1 MLDKIIFMYKHFI
14 LGFFIMSQSLL
25 FSQLKGTVKDA
36 TNQPIPFVNIY
47 VENTY
52 LGTTTN
58 NLGLFELSTEKIKV
72 DAQIIFQAIGFKT
85 QKIAFQT
92 LKNQNPMT
100 IILIEDQ
107 YQMTEVVISAKE
119 NPADRVIREA
129 IKNRKLNAEKIK
141 KFSADFYSKGLF
153 KLKNMPKK
161 ILGQEIGDFEG
172 KLDSTGTGI
181 VYLSETFSKINF
193 ERPNKLQETI
203 IASKVAGSDRGFS
216 YNTARS
222 SNFDFYENTVDFGIK
237 TISPIADN
245 AFIYYKFKLE
255 ATFYDV
261 NNKLIN
267 KIQLIPRRDAE
278 PVYEGY
284 IYIVEDD
291 WSIYATEFM
300 LKGYRMQNE
309 FTEFFEIKQNY
320 SLNTVTNIWSK
331 NQQQLYFK
339 AGAFG
344 ITFEGRF
351 NHVFNNYEFKENF
364 EKNTFTKEVV
374 KFSLD
379 ADKMTDDFWSKNRP
393 LPLTI
398 EESTDYIK
406 KDSIKV
412 LRESKTYLDSIDLI
426 KNKPKI
432 YDILMGYTYKNS
444 FKNWKIRYNGLLQLV
459 HFNTVQGW
467 NIGTGLDFE
476 KINKIENTYYTIRTD
491 LNYGFSDKKFR
502 PSFIYAQK
510 FNNFNKAYLAV
521 FSGIKAE
528 QFNSNN
534 PISPLINTTATLMF
548 KDNYMKLY
556 EKRYLGAYY
565 RQEIVNGFY
574 LSGRAEYSE
583 RLPLFNTT
591 DYVTIKK
598 DKAYTSNNPLD
609 PTNNNTSAIDN
620 HHLTTFTIR
629 PSFRFNQKYI
639 SRPDGKLNYQ
649 DGDIPELNLAYTKGF
664 AGSDKKY
671 NFDYIEASSF
681 FQTTFA
687 NKGSFG
693 ARLKA
698 GYFFNAEN
706 ISFVDYKHFNGNQ
719 THVYSGI
726 NNFNQFHL
734 LPYYAMST
742 NESFFEAHVEHNFN
756 GYIMNKIPLLN
767 KLKSELVIG
776 YNHLTINNLPTYHE
790 FSIGLNRL
798 GFGKFKVFR
807 IDYVK
812 SFQGNQKGDGLMFG
826 FMLFGM

>member
-1 MLDKIIFMYKHFI
+1 MLRVVFLFVLFACH
-14 LGFFIMSQSLL
+14 GFV
-25 FSQLKGTVKDA
+25 FSQLKGLVKDA
-36 TNQPIPFVNIY
+36 DNQPIPFVNIY

-52 LGTTTN
+52 QGTTTN
-58 NLGLFELSTEKIKV
+58 VNGEFELATTAIKQKDHV
-72 DAQIIFQAIGFKT
+72 IFQAIGFKT
-85 QKIAFQT
+85 VKKTFEDLSKIKPLIIT
-92 LKNQNPMT
+92 L
-100 IILIEDQ
+100 IDDQ
-107 YQMTEVVISAKE
+107 YQLAEVVVNAKE

-129 IKNRKLNAEKIK
+129 IKNRKANAEKIK
-141 KFSADFYSKGLF
+141 RFSADFYSKGMF

-172 KLDSTGTGI
+172 KLDSSGSGI

-203 IASKVAGSDRGFS
+203 IASKVAGSDRGYS

-222 SNFDFYENTVDFGIK
+222 SNFDFYENTVDFGVK

-245 AFIYYKFKLE
+245 AFLYYKFKLE
-255 ATFYDV
+255 ATFYDI

-267 KIQLIPRRDAE
+267 KIHLIPRRDAE

-291 WSIYATEFM
+291 WSIYATEFL

-320 SLNTVTNIWSK
+320 SYNTKTQIWAK

-344 ITFEGRF
+344 ITFEGKF
-351 NHVFNNYEFKENF
+351 NHVFNNYDFKENF

-374 KFSLD
+374 KFALD
-379 ADKMTDDFWSKNRP
+379 ADKSTDDFWAKNRP

-398 EESTDYIK
+398 EESIDYIK
-406 KDSIKV
+406 KDSIKT
-412 LRESKTYLDSIDLI
+412 LRESKTYLDSIDRK
-426 KNKPKI
+426 KNKPKFF
-432 YDILMGYTYKNS
+432 DLLMGYTYKNS
-444 FKNWKIRYNGLLQLV
+444 YENWQIGYEGLIKLV

-467 NIGTGLDFE
+467 NLSTGFNYNKRNKE
-476 KINKIENTYYTIRTD
+476 KRTYYSIAANV
-491 LNYGFSDKKFR
+491 NYGFSDEKFR
-502 PSFIYAQK
+502 PTLVYEQK
-510 FNNFNKAYLAV
+510 FNNFNKAYLTV
-521 FSGIKAE
+521 FAGIKAE
-528 QFNSNN
+528 QFNPNA
-534 PISPLINTTATLMF
+534 ISPIINTVATLFF

-556 EKRYLGAYY
+556 DKRYVGAYY
-565 RQEIVNGFY
+565 RQEVINGFY
-574 LSGRAEYSE
+574 LSGNAEFSE

-591 DYVTIKK
+591 DYAVTKK

-609 PTNNNTSAIDN
+609 PTNETTAAIDQ
-620 HHLTTFTIR
+620 HHLTRISIR

-649 DGDIPELNLAYTKGF
+649 DGDIPELNLVYTKGF

-671 NFDYIEASSF
+671 NFDYVEASSF
-681 FQTTFA
+681 FESTLA
-687 NKGSFG
+687 NKGTFG
-693 ARLKA
+693 ARVK
-698 GYFFNAEN
+698 GGHFFNADG

-726 NNFNQFHL
+726 TTYNNFHL

-742 NESFFEAHVEHNFN
+742 NQSFFEAHVEHNFN

-767 KLKSELVIG
+767 KLKTELIVG
-776 YNHLTINNLPTYHE
+776 YNHLSVKDLPTYHE
-790 FSIGLNRL
+790 FSVGLNRL
-798 GFGKFKVFR
+798 GFGKYKLFR
-807 IDYVK
+807 IDYVQ
-812 SFQGNQKGDGLMFG
+812 SFQGGVKKDGIMFG
-826 FMLFGM
+826 FMLFGL